1 MNPYESHRLRGLLPY
16 PDREANKYSRG
27 HLVLVAGSAA
37 YPGAACLAA
46 LGAQRMGAGYTEVVT
61 DPSAVSLVRSFR
73 PSLVVR
79 SDETWLAG
87 EPLAASPARP
97 GACAVGSGFDPGD
110 ERSKR
115 LLFRAL
121 DTADAPV
128 LVDGGAL
135 AALATDEGRKRCRE
149 RFVCGLPTVATPHG
163 GEAARLAKP
172 LGLPTD
178 DTRSLARSLSLAYGI
193 VVVLKGPVTWISDGE
208 AEVCMDEG
216 TPALAKAGTGDVLAG
231 MIGSLLAQA
240 LAPVD
245 ACVLAATLHAHAAR
259 FASDDLTSVSVTP
272 EDVLDYVPR
281 AIAAMGFRDGASR

>member
-79 SDETWLAG
+79 TDDAWLAR
-87 EPLAASPARP
+87 EPLASTP
-97 GACAVGSGFDPGD
+97 GHPSACAVGSGFDPD
-110 ERSKR
+110 DDRSKR
-115 LLFRAL
+115 LLFHAL
-121 DTADAPV
+121 ETADAPV

-135 AALATDEGRKRCRE
+135 TALATGEGRALCEKRRAA
-149 RFVCGLPTVATPHG
+149 RRTTVVTPHG

-172 LGLPTD
+172 FGLATD
-178 DTRSLARSLSLAYGI
+178 DAPVLARALALAYGVI
-193 VVVLKGPVTWISDGE
+193 VVLKGPITWISDGK
-208 AEVCMDEG
+208 AEMRMDEG
-216 TPALAKAGTGDVLAG
+216 TSALAKAGTGDVLAG
-231 MIGSLLAQA
+231 MIASLLAQG
-240 LAPVD
+240 LEPLG
-245 ACVLAATLHAHAAR
+245 ACLLGATLHACAAN
-259 FASDDLTSVSVTP
+259 AAAEDLTTICVAA
-272 EDVLDYVPR
+272 EDVVDFLPC
-281 AIAAMGFRDGASR
+281 AIKALGAQDA